1 VDLVVRVIPEPGR
14 DIGMNI
20 LTVFHY
26 PHRPRVVTCQNLT
39 AAAGAL
45 GL

>member
-1 VDLVVRVIPEPGR
+1 
-14 DIGMNI
+14 MNI

-26 PHRPRVVTCQNLT
+26 PHRPRVVTCQNLA